1 MGVRYPGLGE
11 HESVAYEEFQD
22 GRGFGRIDADG
33 MVAVLYHP
41 DVVVGQGF
49 DGGNFHECSLMV
61 RMPSERC
68 IRKALIYSGILANAI
83 MLFQAAFFLIKTFQQ
98 QYIAKLQTKL
108 PLITADLPSKIR
120 SNF

>member
-1 MGVRYPGLGE
+1 
-11 HESVAYEEFQD
+11 
-22 GRGFGRIDADG
+22 
-33 MVAVLYHP
+33 
-41 DVVVGQGF
+41 
-49 DGGNFHECSLMV
+49 
-61 RMPSERC
+61 
-68 IRKALIYSGILANAI
+68 